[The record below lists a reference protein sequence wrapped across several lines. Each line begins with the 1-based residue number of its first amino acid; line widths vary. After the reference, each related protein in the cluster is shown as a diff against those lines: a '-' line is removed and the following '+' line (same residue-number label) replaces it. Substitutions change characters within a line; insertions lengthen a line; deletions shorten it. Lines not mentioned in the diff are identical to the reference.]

1 MFAPT
6 LAAARPARV
15 SARPTPRSSAASRR
29 AGIAARAE
37 GRSHARHGVA
47 DTSVTDSPSRVRHRP
62 PRSRLAEDASS
73 DANLSAT
80 QTTAR
85 LFASLALAGGAL
97 APVVAPPP
105 ARAASA
111 SATASKTTAAVHEA
125 SFLERL
131 NPNLVRLPE
140 PVATRVDAAML
151 GVGQS
156 VRAFA
161 SGVKKQAED
170 PWSVEDVW
178 VIFLMRWVIRKGRRA
193 LFDALDETEK
203 EKTEK
208 NMDADD
214 DARSLADS
222 LATERFDKSVFGWL
236 EGPLKAL
243 NTTWIM
249 LYLHDNASRMFM
261 VEAGAGVVANGG
273 YLGYSF
279 DIGMYTL
286 CLGVVGVL
294 ATLRWLPNFLRSR
307 FGIEEVSLQTV
318 ITRLAVI
325 AISAATTLRAAL
337 LFGVPASS
345 VLGVSG
351 VGGLTFGLAARDVL
365 SNVMGGTM
373 LAILR
378 PFKVGEEIFVTQ
390 GSNFRGSDDPSVSDY
405 LVREIGWYQTTLEAK
420 DTKPTIVPNGYF
432 LGANVIN
439 VTRATARVMILEFRV
454 SYRDREAVP
463 EICQAIEAYLR
474 NDPDCDSTKYPVRV
488 NLSGAKSDH
497 LAIVVEFHMHKL
509 PLDEHL
515 RVRGRQIF
523 DMLAVVEARTTGPA
537 YPTEISLETS
547 LTKYSG
553 K

>member
-1 MFAPT
+1 
-6 LAAARPARV
+6 
-15 SARPTPRSSAASRR
+15 
-29 AGIAARAE
+29 
-37 GRSHARHGVA
+37 
-47 DTSVTDSPSRVRHRP
+47 
-62 PRSRLAEDASS
+62 
-73 DANLSAT
+73 
-80 QTTAR
+80 
-85 LFASLALAGGAL
+85 
-97 APVVAPPP
+97 
-105 ARAASA
+105 
-111 SATASKTTAAVHEA
+111 
-125 SFLERL
+125 
-131 NPNLVRLPE
+131 
-140 PVATRVDAAML
+140 
-151 GVGQS
+151 
-156 VRAFA
+156 
-161 SGVKKQAED
+161 
-170 PWSVEDVW
+170 
-178 VIFLMRWVIRKGRRA
+178 
-193 LFDALDETEK
+193 
-203 EKTEK
+203 
-208 NMDADD
+208 
-214 DARSLADS
+214 
-222 LATERFDKSVFGWL
+222 
-236 EGPLKAL
+236 
-243 NTTWIM
+243 M

-261 VEAGAGVVANGG
+261 VEAGAGVVTGGG

-294 ATLRWLPNFLRSR
+294 ATLRWLPNFLRRR

-454 SYRDREAVP
+454 SYPDREAVP
-463 EICQAIEAYLR
+463 GICEAIETYLR
-474 NDPDCDSTKYPVRV
+474 DHPKCDSTKYPVRV
-488 NLSGAKSDH
+488 NLGGAKSDH
-497 LAIVVEFHMHKL
+497 LAIVVEFHVYKL

-515 RVRGRQIF
+515 RVRGRLIF

>member
-1 MFAPT
+1 MIALD

-15 SARPTPRSSAASRR
+15 AAQSTQRSRAASRS
-29 AGIAARAE
+29 AGVAARAE
-37 GRSHARHGVA
+37 GRSHARKAVIVRVA
-47 DTSVTDSPSRVRHRP
+47 DTSDTASRVGP
-62 PRSRLAEDASS
+62 PRSRLAEDASES
-73 DANLSAT
+73 ETEPSGMR
-80 QTTAR
+80 TTALR
-85 LFASLALAGGAL
+85 LLASLALAGGAL

-105 ARAASA
+105 ASAASA
-111 SATASKTTAAVHEA
+111 SKTASQKTALGETST
-125 SFLERL
+125 SFFERL
-131 NPNLVRLPE
+131 NPNLVRLPD
-140 PVATRVDAAML
+140 PVAERIDAAML
-151 GVGQS
+151 GVGRNA
-156 VRAFA
+156 RAFA

-178 VIFLMRWVIRKGRRA
+178 IIFALQWVIKNGRRA
-193 LFDALDETEK
+193 AYDALANDK
-203 EKTEK
+203 
-208 NMDADD
+208 DD
-214 DARSLADS
+214 DASADAS
-222 LATERFDKSVFGWL
+222 SRTKRFDASVFGWL

-243 NTTWIM
+243 NTTWIL
-249 LYLHDNASRMFM
+249 LYLHDNASRMFV
-261 VEAGAGVVANGG
+261 VEAGAAYTGGG

-286 CLGVVGVL
+286 CLGVVSVL
-294 ATLRWLPNFLRSR
+294 ATQRWLPLFLQSR

-325 AISAATTLRAAL
+325 AIGAVSVLRAGL

-345 VLGVSG
+345 ILGVSG

-390 GSNFRGSDDPSVSDY
+390 GSNFRGSDDPTVSDY
-405 LVREIGWYQTTLEAK
+405 LVKEIGWYQTTLEAK

-439 VTRATARVMILEFRV
+439 VTRATARVLILEFRV

-463 EICQAIEAYLR
+463 TICETIEAYLR
-474 NDPDCDSTKYPVRV
+474 NDEKCDSRKYPVRV
-488 NLSGAKSDH
+488 NLAGAKADH
-497 LAIVVEFHMHKL
+497 LAIAVEFHVYKM

-515 RVRGRQIF
+515 RERGRLIF
-523 DMLAVVEARTTGPA
+523 EMLAIVEARTTGPA

-547 LTKYSG
+547 LTKYAG

>member
-37 GRSHARHGVA
+37 GRSHARHGVV
-47 DTSVTDSPSRVRHRP
+47 DTSVTEPPSRVGHRP

-73 DANLSAT
+73 EANLSPT

-97 APVVAPPP
+97 APVVAPLP

-111 SATASKTTAAVHEA
+111 SATASKKTAAVHEA

-151 GVGQS
+151 GVGQN

-178 VIFLMRWVIRKGRRA
+178 VIFLMQWVINNGRRA
-193 LFDALDETEK
+193 LYDALDETSAEK
-203 EKTEK
+203 
-208 NMDADD
+208 DADD

-222 LATERFDKSVFGWL
+222 LATERFDASVFGWL

-261 VEAGAGVVANGG
+261 VEAGAGVVTGGG

-454 SYRDREAVP
+454 SYPDREAVP
-463 EICQAIEAYLR
+463 GICEAIETYLR
-474 NDPDCDSTKYPVRV
+474 NHPKCDSTKYPVRV

-497 LAIVVEFHMHKL
+497 LAIVVEFHVYKL

-515 RVRGRQIF
+515 RVRGRLIF

>member
-1 MFAPT
+1 MRT
-6 LAAARPARV
+6 
-15 SARPTPRSSAASRR
+15 
-29 AGIAARAE
+29 
-37 GRSHARHGVA
+37 
-47 DTSVTDSPSRVRHRP
+47 TSL
-62 PRSRLAEDASS
+62 RL
-73 DANLSAT
+73 L
-80 QTTAR
+80 
-85 LFASLALAGGAL
+85 ASLALAGGAL

-111 SATASKTTAAVHEA
+111 SATASQKTAPGEPSP
-125 SFLERL
+125 SFFERL
-131 NPNLVRLPE
+131 NPNLVRLPDPAAE
-140 PVATRVDAAML
+140 RIDAAML
-151 GVGQS
+151 GVGRN

-161 SGVKKQAED
+161 SGLKKQAED

-178 VIFLMRWVIRKGRRA
+178 IIFALQWVIKNGRRA
-193 LFDALDETEK
+193 AYDALAKKKKDDADADAADAKDDASRTKRFDA
-203 EKTEK
+203 
-208 NMDADD
+208 
-214 DARSLADS
+214 
-222 LATERFDKSVFGWL
+222 SVFGWS

-243 NTTWIM
+243 NTTWIL
-249 LYLHDNASRMFM
+249 LYLHDNASRMFT
-261 VEAGAGVVANGG
+261 VEAGSAYVGGGV
-273 YLGYSF
+273 LGYSF

-286 CLGVVGVL
+286 CLGVVSVL
-294 ATLRWLPNFLRSR
+294 ATQRFLPAFLRRR
-307 FGIEEVSLQTV
+307 FGIEETSLQTV

-325 AISAATTLRAAL
+325 AISAVSVLRAGL

-345 VLGVSG
+345 ILGVSG

-390 GSNFRGSDDPSVSDY
+390 GSNFRGSDDPTVSDY
-405 LVREIGWYQTTLEAK
+405 LVKEIGWYQTTLEAK

-439 VTRATARVMILEFRV
+439 VTRATARVLILEFRV

-463 EICQAIEAYLR
+463 NICETIEAYLR
-474 NDPDCDSTKYPVRV
+474 NDEKCDSTTYPVRV
-488 NLSGAKSDH
+488 NLAGARADH
-497 LAIVVEFHMHKL
+497 LAIAVEFHVYKM

-515 RVRGRQIF
+515 RQRGRLIF
-523 DMLAVVEARTTGPA
+523 EMLAIVEARTTGPA

-547 LTKYSG
+547 LMKYAG